1 MEYSKGSTIIFNP
14 DLALSLPRQRRHA
27 RLRSMRPVFFLLA
40 FFSVLCVFTFGC
52 TRKTPA
58 FPERDE
64 QEFSRYW
71 YNGQAEISSFKVS
84 QFRYGSN
91 HDGQSVL
98 VFVTE
103 DFSRRKHVKL
113 ERPETASSEAVKVM
127 KMNASE
133 EYITG
138 LYKYNMMNSV
148 FTPVDL
154 KTDPHSLKVTS
165 GIQEWCGQSFIQ
177 ADWKNNR
184 YDIRQMSYFEEDG
197 DQDISLAMGWLEDEL
212 WTKIRIDPNALPV
225 GDTKMIP
232 GFTYLRLSHV
242 KQKIYKATTSL
253 TRSPDHFTYEVH
265 YPELHRTLAI
275 QFEAD
280 FPNKILG
287 WKEINGTNEITT
299 GQILTT
305 IRSDYWNHNQPADTL
320 LRSDLK
326 LR

>member
-1 MEYSKGSTIIFNP
+1 
-14 DLALSLPRQRRHA
+14 
-27 RLRSMRPVFFLLA
+27 MRPVHLLLA
-40 FFSVLCVFTFGC
+40 FLPVIGILTAGC
-52 TRKTPA
+52 THKTAA

-64 QEFSRYW
+64 QQFSGYW
-71 YNGQAEISSFKVS
+71 YNGQAEISSYKVS
-84 QFRYGSN
+84 QFRYGAN
-91 HDGQSVL
+91 HDGQTVL

-113 ERPETASSEAVKVM
+113 ERPETATSEAVKVM
-127 KMNASE
+127 KLNASGE
-133 EYITG
+133 FVTG
-138 LYKYNMMNSV
+138 MYKYTMMNSV

-184 YDIRQMSYFEEDG
+184 YDIRQMSYFENDG
-197 DQDISLAMGWLEDEL
+197 DQNISLAMGWLEDEL
-212 WTKIRIDPNALPV
+212 WTKIRIDPNTLPV
-225 GDTKMIP
+225 GEIKMLP
-232 GFTYLRLSHV
+232 GFTYLRLSHA
-242 KQKIYKATTSL
+242 KQKIYKATTTL
-253 TRSPDHFTYEVH
+253 TRNLNLFTYEIY

-280 FPNKILG
+280 FPYKITG
-287 WKEINGTNEITT
+287 WKETNGTNEVTT

-305 IRSDYWNHNQPADTL
+305 IRSDYWTHNQPADTL
-320 LRSDLK
+320 LRSDLQ